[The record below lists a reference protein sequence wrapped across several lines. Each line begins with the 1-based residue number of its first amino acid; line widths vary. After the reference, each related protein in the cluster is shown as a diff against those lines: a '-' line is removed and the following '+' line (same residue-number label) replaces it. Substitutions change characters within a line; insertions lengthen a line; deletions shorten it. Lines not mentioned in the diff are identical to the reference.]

1 LSIIS
6 AIGAEI
12 RGVQGVQEFRAAAGT
27 NGADFSSKNGPRKKI
42 EALTAV

>member
-12 RGVQGVQEFRAAAGT
+12 RGVQEFRAAAGT